1 MMDEKE
7 ATRERILTAAGARFM
22 HYGYQKTTMAEIAKD
37 LSMST
42 GNLYRFF
49 PSKLDIAE
57 AIALMHEKDE
67 DAMLEALVVRPEPP
81 AERLR
86 IFHRTVLEETYRV
99 IAESRKVFE
108 IAQAISSER
117 PQFANRRLAVERTY
131 LTRMLAEGVAAGV
144 FAPIAD
150 YEYTAE
156 MMQCATMKF
165 RYPQLF
171 NCFNLVML
179 RRELEGVMDLL
190 FTGLA
195 ARDATGAALATCLES
210 SQGEA
215 AGLPVMDCPKTRFA

>member
-1 MMDEKE
+1 MDERE
-7 ATRERILTAAGARFM
+7 TTRERILSAAGARFM
-22 HYGYQKTTMAEIAKD
+22 HYGYQKTTMAEIARD

-57 AIALMHEKDE
+57 AIALFHEKEE
-67 DAMLEALVVRPEPP
+67 DGLLESLVVRPEPP

-86 IFHRTVLEETYRV
+86 IFFRTCLEETYRV

-117 PQFANRRLAVERTY
+117 PQFANRRLAIERIYLIRILKDGVE
-131 LTRMLAEGVAAGV
+131 AGV
-144 FAPIAD
+144 FQPVED
-150 YEYTAE
+150 YEFLAE
-156 MMQCATMKF
+156 MLQSATMKF

-171 NCFNLVML
+171 NCFNLPML
-179 RRELEGVMDLL
+179 RRELEGVLDLL

-195 ARDATGAALATCLES
+195 LRDPRPLANGPRPEPARVTEPA
-210 SQGEA
+210 
-215 AGLPVMDCPKTRFA
+215 